1 MYFRGLFVNIKVLH
15 VVAGDLN
22 EGAARG
28 AYWLH
33 QGLLKYEVES
43 RMIVQY
49 DDSKDPAVKQI
60 YDNKFHN
67 LLVLSRIVLDRLP
80 VILYHK
86 REKSIFSTGISGFD
100 IRKLSDYQWAD
111 IIHLHWINNGMIN
124 VKLLNKI
131 DKPIVWTMRDMWP
144 MTGGCHYSMA
154 CRGYE
159 YRCGNC
165 MVLKSDNKHDLS
177 RYVLKRKEKYYPE
190 NLHFVAISSWLRGCA
205 EKSHLL
211 KYFYIDLIP
220 NGVDTKE
227 FFPIDKKTARKILG
241 IPMGKKIVL
250 VGAANIN
257 DKYKGFDK
265 FRNSISHSK
274 EEYFFLFFGKLNDE
288 DLNGLNIDYKS
299 LGFLKDN
306 ISLRLAY
313 SAADVFVAPSI
324 QEAFGKTIIESM
336 ACSTPVVAFDAT
348 GPRDIIDHKNTGY
361 LAEPFEP
368 EDLAR
373 GIDWVLEDAER
384 CHQLSYQSKTKVENE
399 FSVSVVAQK
408 YIQLY
413 KKIIY
418 NYSTK

>member
-1 MYFRGLFVNIKVLH
+1 MFVKIKVLH
-15 VVAGDLN
+15 IVAGDISG
-22 EGAARG
+22 GAGRG

-33 QGLLKYEVES
+33 LGLLSSDIES
-43 RMIVQY
+43 KMLVQNFSGQN
-49 DDSKDPAVKQI
+49 SKIKSVTKNYQSI
-60 YDNKFHN
+60 LLNSLN
-67 LLVLSRIVLDRLP
+67 LFLDRLP
-80 VILYHK
+80 VNLYFNRDK
-86 REKSIFSTGISGFD
+86 FIFSTGISGLD
-100 IRKLSDYQWAD
+100 IRKYEEYQWAD

-124 VKLLNKI
+124 VKLLKKM

-144 MTGGCHYSMA
+144 MTGGCHYSMD

-159 YRCGNC
+159 NRCGNC
-165 MVLKSDNKHDLS
+165 PILKSGSEHDLS
-177 RYVLKRKEKYYPE
+177 RYVLKRKKKYYSQ
-190 NLHFVAISSWLRGCA
+190 NLHFVAISSWLRDCA
-205 EKSHLL
+205 ENSYLL
-211 KYFYIDLIP
+211 DCFDVEIIP
-220 NGVDTKE
+220 NGVDTKV
-227 FFPIDKKTARKILG
+227 FHPIKKKVARDKLG
-241 IPMGKKIVL
+241 VPVDKKIVL
-250 VGAANIN
+250 VGAASIT
-257 DKYKGFDK
+257 DKYKGFGKFKDSIAYLNDK
-265 FRNSISHSK
+265 
-274 EEYFFLFFGKLNDE
+274 YLFLFFGKVDIEYLRE
-288 DLNGLNIDYKS
+288 LNIDYQS

-336 ACSTPVVAFDAT
+336 SCSTPVVAFDAT

-373 GIDWVLEDAER
+373 GIDWVLEDPER
-384 CHQLSYQSKTKVENE
+384 CHQLSYQSKIKVENE
-399 FSVSVVAQK
+399 FSVSVVAEK